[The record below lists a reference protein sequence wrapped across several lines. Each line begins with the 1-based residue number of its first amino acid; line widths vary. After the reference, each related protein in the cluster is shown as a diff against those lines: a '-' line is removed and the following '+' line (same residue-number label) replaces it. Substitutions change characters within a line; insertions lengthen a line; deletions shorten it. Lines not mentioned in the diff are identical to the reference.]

1 MAPEQAMGK
10 AADAR
15 SDIWG
20 FGLVF
25 YEMLTGRRGFVGETT
40 VEVLSNVLKSEPDW
54 TALPAA
60 TPPAVRSLVR
70 RCLQKD
76 PTRRLRDIADARFQI
91 EEVLSEP
98 ASGAA
103 IGTPAPV
110 RKARERRLWVAGL
123 LVTVAA
129 AVAATAWSLRQ
140 PQVEADEV
148 RFEVNVPPT
157 TDPTSLAISPDGKT
171 LVFVATSDGQPR
183 LWLRSMDGVSARPLA
198 GTENA
203 KHPFWSPDGRSV
215 GFAAVTQLKRLDL
228 DSGSVRVLASGGAAG
243 GAWNQDGTILF
254 DRGIGGALFR
264 VSADGSEPTVL
275 TLSDPLSVDPSFPQF
290 LPDHHHFLFYATGD
304 APGIYIGQH
313 GASEMPRR
321 ILDAQGAT
329 YASGHLF
336 FVRQGTLFAQPFD
349 PVRLEL
355 AGSATAVAEQVVVS
369 PESGAVAL
377 SASAAGSIVYRTGG
391 SDAWS
396 QFVWFDRSGKAL
408 ETVPGSDIGTGFN
421 SSISPDGHRL
431 AISRR
436 IGGTTDIWLLDL
448 RRGVPSRFTFGP
460 AFDLSPVWSPDG
472 SRIAFTSIQNGKA
485 DVHVQPVGSDI
496 EQLLLGEHGGGQG
509 PFDWSS
515 DGRFLLYG
523 ARSRPTG
530 DHYHIWAL
538 PVGSNRKA
546 FPVVESPSFDETNG
560 QFSVDGKWIAYQS
573 NESGRVE
580 IYVQPFPGPGH
591 KTVISSVG
599 GVQVRWRQD
608 GKELF
613 YLAPD
618 NRLMAVPIRLD
629 ATGQSVEVGTPVSL
643 FAPQFGGTP
652 QGNFARHYMVSRDG
666 QRFLMDTLKEV
677 NIPITV
683 VLNWKPKS

>member
-1 MAPEQAMGK
+1 MSPEQAKGK
-10 AADAR
+10 SADKR
-15 SDIWG
+15 SDIWA
-20 FGLVF
+20 FGSVL
-25 YEMLTGRRGFVGETT
+25 YEMLTGRRGFAGETT
-40 VEVLSNVLKSEPDW
+40 VEVLSSVLKAEPDW

-148 RFEVNVPPT
+148 RLEVNVPPT

-355 AGSATAVAEQVVVS
+355 AGSATSVAEQVKAMAWVELRRK
-369 PESGAVAL
+369 P
-377 SASAAGSIVYRTGG
+377 AAG
-391 SDAWS
+391 
-396 QFVWFDRSGKAL
+396 
-408 ETVPGSDIGTGFN
+408 
-421 SSISPDGHRL
+421 
-431 AISRR
+431 
-436 IGGTTDIWLLDL
+436 
-448 RRGVPSRFTFGP
+448 
-460 AFDLSPVWSPDG
+460 
-472 SRIAFTSIQNGKA
+472 
-485 DVHVQPVGSDI
+485 
-496 EQLLLGEHGGGQG
+496 
-509 PFDWSS
+509 
-515 DGRFLLYG
+515 
-523 ARSRPTG
+523 
-530 DHYHIWAL
+530 
-538 PVGSNRKA
+538 
-546 FPVVESPSFDETNG
+546 
-560 QFSVDGKWIAYQS
+560 
-573 NESGRVE
+573 
-580 IYVQPFPGPGH
+580 
-591 KTVISSVG
+591 
-599 GVQVRWRQD
+599 
-608 GKELF
+608 
-613 YLAPD
+613 
-618 NRLMAVPIRLD
+618 
-629 ATGQSVEVGTPVSL
+629 
-643 FAPQFGGTP
+643 
-652 QGNFARHYMVSRDG
+652 
-666 QRFLMDTLKEV
+666 
-677 NIPITV
+677 
-683 VLNWKPKS
+683 